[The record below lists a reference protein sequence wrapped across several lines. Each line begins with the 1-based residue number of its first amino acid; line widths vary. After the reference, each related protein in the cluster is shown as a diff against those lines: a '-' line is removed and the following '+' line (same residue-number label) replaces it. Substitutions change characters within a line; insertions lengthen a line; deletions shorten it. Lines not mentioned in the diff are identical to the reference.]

1 MKSEGWDVVV
11 LSEPSYEHLVA
22 ELHYQGQFLLLLDR
36 EQGRDTVC
44 VAFPDQS
51 GKLGSRMLLDDFV
64 ERLRAAAEDLN
75 R

>member
-1 MKSEGWDVVV
+1 MKSEGWDVVI

-22 ELHYQGQFLLLLDR
+22 ELHYRGQFLLLLDR
-36 EQGRDTVC
+36 EQGRDAVC

-51 GKLGSRMLLDDFV
+51 GNLGSRMRLDEFM
-64 ERLRAAAEDLN
+64 ERLKAAAEDLK